1 MKILVLNS
9 GSSSIK
15 YSVFEMTDLQVLI
28 SGIIEQ
34 IGETQSLHKYYLSN
48 AMGNIHKYQEE
59 QNISDHQQGLATIF
73 QLLQKS
79 EVVKQASD
87 LFAIGHRVVHGG
99 EKFQQPTLISAE
111 VITDIEK
118 MIPLAPLHNPANLKG
133 IEVSIQFAAKT
144 PQVAIFDTAFH
155 QSIPE
160 HAFHYPIP
168 KTLYQ
173 QQKIRRYGFH
183 GTSHYFVAKQAASFL
198 NKPLSSLNL
207 ITLHLGNGGSATA
220 IKQGKSIDTSM
231 GMTPLEG
238 LMMGTRSG
246 DIDPAIPYFL
256 NKNCDMSIDAIDSM
270 LNKQSGLKGICG
282 ENDMRA
288 IHSMADQGNKDAELA
303 IEMYCYRIKK
313 YIGAYCAVLG
323 SVDAIIFTGGIGEN
337 DVQIREIVCHD
348 LPLLGIS
355 IDQQKNSTIAAEV
368 VDIKD
373 DQSALSVLVIKTDEE
388 LEIAMQTMHC
398 VKSI

>member
-1 MKILVLNS
+1 MLNS

-15 YSVFEMTDLQVLI
+15 YSVFEMTGLQVLI

-34 IGETQSLHKYYLSN
+34 IGETQSLHKYCLIDTKCKN
-48 AMGNIHKYQEE
+48 HKSQDE

-99 EKFQQPTLISAE
+99 EKFHQPTLINSE

-133 IEVSIQFAAKT
+133 IEVSIQFADKT

-155 QSIPE
+155 QSIPD

-198 NKPLSSLNL
+198 NKPLNTLNL
-207 ITLHLGNGGSATA
+207 ITLHLGNGGSVTA

-256 NKNCDMSIDAIDSM
+256 NKNCDMSIDAIDTM

-288 IHSMADQGNKDAELA
+288 IHGKADQGNKDAKLA

-313 YIGAYCAVLG
+313 YLGAYCAVLG
-323 SVDAIIFTGGIGEN
+323 SVDAIVFTGGIGEN
-337 DVQIREIVCHD
+337 DVQIREKVCHN

-355 IDQQKNSTIAAEV
+355 INQQKNSAIVAEV

-373 DQSALSVLVIKTDEE
+373 DQSALSVLVIQTDEE
-388 LEIAMQTMHC
+388 LEIAMQTMNC
-398 VKSI
+398 VKSNRP